1 MHATLKDLNVGHS
14 LRFECS
20 LRTRYRKEMEAKL
33 LKEDFIVPFDTRD
46 IIAISIER
54 KKFQAMIEMYKF
66 IKINKIEL

>member
-1 MHATLKDLNVGHS
+1 
-14 LRFECS
+14 
-20 LRTRYRKEMEAKL
+20 MEAKL